1 MPAAKTAA
9 AAAAAEEDEE
19 DSDEEDSDEEDDEDV
34 KMEEAPT
41 IAAGVKRKAEVCSL
55 FFREHCSGGGGS
67 CSELRSAA

>member
-34 KMEEAPT
+34 KMEQAPT
-41 IAAGVKRKAEVCSL
+41 VAAGVKRKAEVCFQTCLSTA
-55 FFREHCSGGGGS
+55 RGGS
-67 CSELRSAA
+67 CCFELRTAE